1 MRLSNFCLNY
11 AKRAPS
17 FSFRLPKKLPSFFLM
32 HAQSE
37 AENGKTERGIERG
50 RGGDAV
56 QKRAQVCPG
65 EQASLRN
72 ISALRCQ
79 HFMKWKF
86 SICQSD
92 GGDETGTNRPPT
104 HTSTNTQTYLV
115 VLLSLYLSLFLAG
128 TNYAKCF
135 WLQRFLPFFGGGQTV
150 SLSLNSTCWPELS
163 AA

>member
-1 MRLSNFCLNY
+1 MFKLRKAC
-11 AKRAPS
+11 AKLQFQA
-17 FSFRLPKKLPSFFLM
+17 
-32 HAQSE
+32 
-37 AENGKTERGIERG
+37 AEKIAVILFNARTKRGREWIRGIQRG
-50 RGGDAV
+50 RGRDVV

-65 EQASLRN
+65 EQANLRN

-115 VLLSLYLSLFLAG
+115 VLLSL
-128 TNYAKCF
+128 
-135 WLQRFLPFFGGGQTV
+135 
-150 SLSLNSTCWPELS
+150 SLSLSFYLAQITLS
-163 AA
+163 AFGCSAFYLFSEGGRL

>member
-1 MRLSNFCLNY
+1 MFKLRKAC
-11 AKRAPS
+11 AKFQFQA
-17 FSFRLPKKLPSFFLM
+17 
-32 HAQSE
+32 
-37 AENGKTERGIERG
+37 AEKIAVILFNARTKRGREWKTERGTERDRERG
-50 RGGDAV
+50 GGRDVV

-150 SLSLNSTCWPELS
+150 SLSLNSASTQRVGLN
-163 AA
+163 